1 MFKQLTRTMQD
12 GRRAGR
18 IYRRAIDR
26 SIGLD
31 EARARVLVDNAFRS
45 PNK

>member
-12 GRRAGR
+12 GRNAGR

-31 EARARVLVDNAFRS
+31 EARARVLVDNVFRS
-45 PNK
+45 PNR